1 MGSPDVA
8 KTPENALLAFSG
20 VFVFGRFCFRAFL
33 FSGVFVFGR
42 FAAVA
47 HRFPAWKANA
57 MFTKHAPKM
66 I

>member
-8 KTPENALLAFSG
+8 KTPENALLA
-20 VFVFGRFCFRAFL
+20 